1 MFHSHSLNPRDV
13 LKLHLY
19 KEPFKC
25 KLGLNTNTSESS
37 WLLFMEGWLKKNRI
51 PGYQWWC
58 SAGSGG
64 LGNGG
69 YFFAVCLI
77 QEWPGKYPYDVI
89 GIKDMQNQQSC
100 RNRWTRNSLSFAK
113 ITALYINMQM
123 YWNLPACKALWEKS
137 SLDPSDSFPFSCE
150 VF

>member
-1 MFHSHSLNPRDV
+1 MFHPHSLNPRDV
-13 LKLHLY
+13 LKLHFPGAFQMQVGFEHQHQWIFLVA
-19 KEPFKC
+19 FH
-25 KLGLNTNTSESS
+25 G
-37 WLLFMEGWLKKNRI
+37 GVVIKKNRI

-69 YFFAVCLI
+69 YFFAFCLI
-77 QEWPGKYPYDVI
+77 QEWPGKYSNDVI

-100 RNRWTRNSLSFAK
+100 RNRWTRNSVSFAHHSFIQNTCNVLK
-113 ITALYINMQM
+113 ST
-123 YWNLPACKALWEKS
+123 ACKALWQKS
-137 SLDPSDSFPFSCE
+137 SSGSFPFSCE